1 MRRKRMSIRFD
12 ARTLMLLDEIAT
24 KTNTKRSVVIRTLIM
39 KGINAILD
47 DAGNIIINEKPI

>member
-1 MRRKRMSIRFD
+1 MSIRFD

>member
-12 ARTLMLLDEIAT
+12 ARTLMLIDEIAT

-47 DAGNIIINEKPI
+47 DAGNITINEKPI

>member
-24 KTNTKRSVVIRTLIM
+24 KTSTKRSVVIRTLIM

>member
-47 DAGNIIINEKPI
+47 DAGNITINEKPI